1 MGKGTSNNN
10 LNLKK
15 KDLIK
20 YKWIYSNEED
30 SFGIILKK
38 QNELNFGVILK
49 ILKNDGTIEEVPQRM
64 IKIEK
69 IQDEYKNINLQ
80 Q

>member
-15 KDLIK
+15 KDLVK
-20 YKWIYSNEED
+20 YKWIYSNEEG
-30 SFGIILKK
+30 SFGIILNK

-69 IQDEYKNINLQ
+69 IQDEHKNINLQ
-80 Q
+80 

>member
-1 MGKGTSNNN
+1 LGKGTSDNN

-20 YKWIYSNEED
+20 YNWIYSNEED

>member
-1 MGKGTSNNN
+1 LGKGTSDNN

-20 YKWIYSNEED
+20 YNWIYSNEED

-69 IQDEYKNINLQ
+69 IQDEHKNINLQ
-80 Q
+80 

>member
-15 KDLIK
+15 KDLVK

>member
-15 KDLIK
+15 KDLVK

-30 SFGIILKK
+30 SFGIILNK

-69 IQDEYKNINLQ
+69 IQYEYENINL
-80 Q
+80 

>member
-1 MGKGTSNNN
+1 LGKGTSNNN

-15 KDLIK
+15 KDLVK

-30 SFGIILKK
+30 SFGIILNK

-69 IQDEYKNINLQ
+69 IQYEYENINL
-80 Q
+80 

>member
-1 MGKGTSNNN
+1 LGKGTSNNN

>member
-69 IQDEYKNINLQ
+69 IQDEYENINLQ

>member
-1 MGKGTSNNN
+1 MGKGTSDNN

-20 YKWIYSNEED
+20 YNWIYSNEED

-69 IQDEYKNINLQ
+69 IQYEYENINL
-80 Q
+80 

>member
-1 MGKGTSNNN
+1 MGKGTSDNN

-20 YKWIYSNEED
+20 YNWIYSNEED

-69 IQDEYKNINLQ
+69 IQDEHKNINLQ
-80 Q
+80 

>member
-20 YKWIYSNEED
+20 YRWIYSNEED